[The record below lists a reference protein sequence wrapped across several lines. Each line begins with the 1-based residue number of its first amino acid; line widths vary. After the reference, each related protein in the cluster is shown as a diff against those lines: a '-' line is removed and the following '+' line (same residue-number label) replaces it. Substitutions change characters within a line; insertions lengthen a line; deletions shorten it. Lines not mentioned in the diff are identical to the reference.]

1 MRDNSA
7 AAKRKEM
14 INPVTQILMTK
25 RVELN
30 LELQRYEYK
39 WRRGEISFNEYNT
52 KTKRLLREYHS
63 AGNKINNKDINKDSE
78 PKGVLGMLF
87 KLVRK
92 LS

>member
-1 MRDNSA
+1 MNNLPGE
-7 AAKRKEM
+7 RKEM
-14 INPVTQILMTK
+14 INPTTQILMI
-25 RVELN
+25 RRIELN
-30 LELQRYEYK
+30 LELQRCEYK

-63 AGNKINNKDINKDSE
+63 AGNIINNNKDINRDSE
-78 PKGVLGMLF
+78 PKGILGMLF